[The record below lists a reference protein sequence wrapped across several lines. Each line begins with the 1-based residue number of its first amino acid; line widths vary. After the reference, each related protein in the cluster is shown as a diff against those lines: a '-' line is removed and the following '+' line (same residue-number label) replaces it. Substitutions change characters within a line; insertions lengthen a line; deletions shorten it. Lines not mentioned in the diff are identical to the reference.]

1 MLPPSSLY
9 LFLTSTWVSLPTLN
23 LSEVQTASLSPR
35 VQAAHGGKTHR
46 PGMHTWPAAV
56 FPSPRGHTRTEWQH
70 LWDSTVGPD
79 ASESWGQDLEPSET
93 QPLMARCT
101 HVSRVQGDRPQD
113 PLGRVLCIV
122 DALPTSKAPPRK
134 GRMETKGLIPKAG
147 FHAAEKGTGWQTHT
161 SAGRSH
167 GLSMLNE

>member
-1 MLPPSSLY
+1 MVFLLPPSSLY
-9 LFLTSTWVSLPTLN
+9 LFLTSTRVSLLALN

-35 VQAAHGGKTHR
+35 VQAAHSGKTHR
-46 PGMHTWPAAV
+46 PGMHMWPATV
-56 FPSPRGHTRTEWQH
+56 FPSPQGHTRA
-70 LWDSTVGPD
+70 STVGPD
-79 ASESWGQDLEPSET
+79 ASESWGQDLELSET
-93 QPLMARCT
+93 QPLTARCT
-101 HVSRVQGDRPQD
+101 HVSQVQGDRPQD

-134 GRMETKGLIPKAG
+134 GQMETKGPIPKAG

-167 GLSMLNE
+167 GHSMLNE